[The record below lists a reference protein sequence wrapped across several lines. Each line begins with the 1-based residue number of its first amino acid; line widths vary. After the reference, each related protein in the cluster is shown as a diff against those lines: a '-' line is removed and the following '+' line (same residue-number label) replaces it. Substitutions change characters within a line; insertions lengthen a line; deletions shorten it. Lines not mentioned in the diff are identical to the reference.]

1 MHFLCAFANFS
12 HFFSSQ
18 RLGKDPFCSARETEP
33 LTMVATGSLS
43 SKNTASISELL
54 DGGSHP
60 GSLLSGESP
69 GCPPLSYPK
78 VAAPL

>member
-1 MHFLCAFANFS
+1 
-12 HFFSSQ
+12 
-18 RLGKDPFCSARETEP
+18 
-33 LTMVATGSLS
+33 MVATGSLS